1 VLASGDNRGTTL
13 HHFRPSYFLSKFPSR
28 PRWIT
33 NAAKTSHSSVMTR
46 AHHYR
51 IITPV
56 TRSVMLRGND
66 RAGISASWKG
76 QRIVFRRRGGRRYR
90 TGMTCRSRR
99 NDPEHARNDE
109 ASFLASPPF
118 DRGYYREA
126 AASLPTT
133 TTTTTT
139 DEKSIVYLS
148 MCDIRGVI
156 ASISYELKA
165 RCGLATGQDELRGQ
179 SFWENF
185 SKMQEVAA
193 TATKHMRDL

>member
-1 VLASGDNRGTTL
+1 MTQCLIYESL
-13 HHFRPSYFLSKFPSR
+13 HPRIIAVRPSTIFDLQSSYFLSKFPSR
-28 PRWIT
+28 PRWVT

-99 NDPEHARNDE
+99 NDPEHARSNVAE
-109 ASFLASPPF
+109 RRSQFPGVASVRPRLLRKTAGSFLRSSYSPRPE
-118 DRGYYREA
+118 DLGRGSGSFAWQGPKLGRMTDSRYRA
-126 AASLPTT
+126 R
-133 TTTTTT
+133 
-139 DEKSIVYLS
+139 
-148 MCDIRGVI
+148 RGLVI
-156 ASISYELKA
+156 SS
-165 RCGLATGQDELRGQ
+165 
-179 SFWENF
+179 W
-185 SKMQEVAA
+185 
-193 TATKHMRDL
+193 